1 MRGNRQRW
9 TPRAPLRGRRTG
21 HTWVMNKCD
30 ISRAGALL
38 VHLVPAEERLS
49 WAHAL
54 SAADGI
60 EDVPAA
66 WRERL
71 LAAHRIR
78 RARGASDAQLPR

>member
-1 MRGNRQRW
+1 
-9 TPRAPLRGRRTG
+9 
-21 HTWVMNKCD
+21 MNKCD

-38 VHLVPAEERLS
+38 VHLVPAEERLN

-71 LAAHRIR
+71 LAAHKIR
-78 RARGASDAQLPR
+78 LAQRQRRPTP

>member
-1 MRGNRQRW
+1 
-9 TPRAPLRGRRTG
+9 
-21 HTWVMNKCD
+21 
-30 ISRAGALL
+30 
-38 VHLVPAEERLS
+38 
-49 WAHAL
+49 L

-78 RARGASDAQLPR
+78 LARGVSDAQLPR